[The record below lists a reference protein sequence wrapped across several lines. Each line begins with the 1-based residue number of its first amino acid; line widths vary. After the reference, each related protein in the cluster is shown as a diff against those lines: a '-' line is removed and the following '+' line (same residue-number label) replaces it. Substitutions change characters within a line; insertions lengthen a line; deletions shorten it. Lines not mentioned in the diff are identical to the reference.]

1 MNNKKMLNINSFYL
15 ECVISYTLFLVIL
28 INVILFGRHK
38 DFVYSSSSFPRPPFE
53 VKLSHLKAS
62 LSLFQVKNL
71 HLRASYSSSE
81 KFGLV

>member
-15 ECVISYTLFLVIL
+15 ECVISYTLFLILL
-28 INVILFGRHK
+28 INVILLGRHK
-38 DFVYSSSSFPRPPFE
+38 EIHYSYSFLLRPPFE

-62 LSLFQVKNL
+62 
-71 HLRASYSSSE
+71 YSSSE